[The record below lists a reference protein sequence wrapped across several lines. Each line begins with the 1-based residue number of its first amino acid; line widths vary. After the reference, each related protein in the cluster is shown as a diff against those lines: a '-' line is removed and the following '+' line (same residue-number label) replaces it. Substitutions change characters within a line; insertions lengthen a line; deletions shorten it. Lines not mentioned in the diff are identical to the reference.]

1 MEATTLGLS
10 VMLLLQSA
18 HKTEQLLEQANAN
31 AAAQQVKQAMKH
43 CRNALKSYNPEANK
57 SLEEGAHA

>member
-1 MEATTLGLS
+1 MEASTLGLS

-18 HKTEQLLEQANAN
+18 QKTEQLLEQINAN

-43 CRNALKSYNPEANK
+43 CRNAFRKTYNPEANH
-57 SLEEGAHA
+57 EEGADA